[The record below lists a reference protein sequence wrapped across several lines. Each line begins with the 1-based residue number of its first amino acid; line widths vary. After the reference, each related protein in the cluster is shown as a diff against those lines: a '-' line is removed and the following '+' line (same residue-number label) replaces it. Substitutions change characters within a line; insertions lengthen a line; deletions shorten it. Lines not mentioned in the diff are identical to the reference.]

1 MITLILKI
9 DNAIN
14 ASKIKDEV
22 MLFKGVKQAHLVT
35 ENKEKSILKAKSK
48 TTEKEDIG
56 LLIAIKE
63 GRTGKFVT
71 TEDFIQKLRK

>member
-9 DNAIN
+9 DNATN
-14 ASKIKDEV
+14 ASKIKEAV
-22 MLFKGVKQAHLVT
+22 MLFNGVKQAHLVT
-35 ENKEKSILKAKSK
+35 PSEEKNISKTKSK
-48 TTEKEDIG
+48 TTEKEEIG

-63 GRTGKFVT
+63 GRTGKFVY